1 MMAAKNSVL
10 APISFGGLEAGF
22 TKLQGENSSYV
33 IRGYSIIL
41 GRNVEMSE
49 VDVDLSDF
57 GARIKKISHHHA
69 HIFYDFENR
78 HFSLEVLGKH
88 GCMIQGVTY
97 PPGSDPVK
105 LNFQDL
111 IEIMGAKIYFLL
123 PTRSIYATIAAQ
135 RSTPLQG
142 PNHPGCLYG
151 KKSGNGKKANPKMQG
166 KLKQKSK
173 KSSGGAELN
182 ISNCCA
188 IKADLTGAPGERG
201 KQCLLHT

>member
-1 MMAAKNSVL
+1 MAAKNSVL

-22 TKLQGENSSYV
+22 AKLQGEKFLYV
-33 IRGYSIIL
+33 MRVYSIIL

-57 GARIKKISHHHA
+57 GARIKKISRHHA
-69 HIFYDFENR
+69 RIFYDFENH
-78 HFSLEVLGKH
+78 HFALEVLGKH

-105 LNFQDL
+105 LNSQDL
-111 IEIMGAKIYFLL
+111 IEIMGAKFYFLL
-123 PTRSIYATIAAQ
+123 PTRSIYATIAAH

-151 KKSGNGKKANPKMQG
+151 KKSGNGKKVDPKMQG

-173 KSSGGAELN
+173 KSSGGVELN
-182 ISNCCA
+182 ISSSCA
-188 IKADLTGAPGERG
+188 ITANLTGAPGERG